1 MGLFNDKKAGNQ
13 NTMKNNE
20 LNGQPNRIERSTKIT
35 GEIVSEADFRIDGTL
50 EGSITTT
57 GKVVIGKEGLIQGT
71 IQCAY
76 ADIEGKFV
84 GNIHVKES
92 LSLKSTSQVEGEV
105 VIGKLIVESGAVFN
119 AKCAM
124 KSSKDVKSIAGKRE
138 KTA

>member
-35 GEIVSEADFRIDGTL
+35 GEIVSKQTSRIDGTL

-57 GKVVIGKEGLIQGT
+57 GKSCHWERRTYSGHNSVCLCRYRGEICRKHRRQ
-71 IQCAY
+71 
-76 ADIEGKFV
+76 
-84 GNIHVKES
+84 S